1 MSEWIPPS
9 DEVAFEILSKTPVS
23 GDPWTDIGRAA
34 VALNVDP
41 KMTFGS
47 FMDYY
52 KGLLGRWKAAAE
64 RDIDL
69 HEADLVLLEAADR
82 TLEALLARAK
92 ESGVSTEG
100 PIGVIVS
107 QLGGW
112 VVPHG
117 PDYVRICGIEGLGD
131 LPILLAWIGV
141 PA

>member
-1 MSEWIPPS
+1 MSAWIPPS

-23 GDPWTDIGRAA
+23 GSPRTDIPRAA

-47 FMDYY
+47 FMDYFM
-52 KGLLGRWKAAAE
+52 GLLDRWSAAVD
-64 RDIDL
+64 RDKDL
-69 HEADLVLLEAADR
+69 IEATGR

-100 PIGVIVS
+100 PIGFIVS

-131 LPILLAWIGV
+131 LPILLRWIGC